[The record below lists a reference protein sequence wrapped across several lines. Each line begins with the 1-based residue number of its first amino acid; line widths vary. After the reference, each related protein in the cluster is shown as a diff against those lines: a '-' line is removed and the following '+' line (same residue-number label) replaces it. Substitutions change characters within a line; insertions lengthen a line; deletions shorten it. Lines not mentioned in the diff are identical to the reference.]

1 MSSRPVN
8 ITGDTI
14 AHMLRNK
21 AKEDGCTLQQDKIH
35 SKVVCFDFKVTL
47 LTKQL
52 LHKGFKSRISTVRF
66 LACTK
71 KKKRHKEECIT
82 KTFKWL

>member
-47 LTKQL
+47 LTK
-52 LHKGFKSRISTVRF
+52 
-66 LACTK
+66 
-71 KKKRHKEECIT
+71 
-82 KTFKWL
+82 

>member
-21 AKEDGCTLQQDKIH
+21 AKENGCTLQQDKIH
-35 SKVVCFDFKVTL
+35 NKVVCFDFKVTL
-47 LTKQL
+47 LTK
-52 LHKGFKSRISTVRF
+52 
-66 LACTK
+66 
-71 KKKRHKEECIT
+71 
-82 KTFKWL
+82 